1 MSSLIFVT
9 LLLMMLYAAL
19 RLKPLAQP
27 ARSGY
32 DWQAPHWGR
41 SAQMLRPPVQWRGA
55 TYARLL
61 TLLSGNV
68 RVADRLIQHRRADHP
83 ARSESWAIEQVIFDL
98 LQDGF

>member
-1 MSSLIFVT
+1 MFSLIFVT
-9 LLLMMLYAAL
+9 LLLMVLYTSL
-19 RLKPLAQP
+19 RLKPLNQL

-32 DWQAPHWGR
+32 HWQAPSWGPNAP
-41 SAQMLRPPVQWRGA
+41 SMPVRWRGA

-61 TLLSGNV
+61 SLLSGNV
-68 RVADRLIQHRRADHP
+68 RVADRLIQDRRADHP